1 MVATVERRSETAGST
16 SITVSRASNDRRT
29 YNVEEAAKVLGISR
43 SLAYDEAR
51 RGTLP
56 GLIRIGNRLLV
67 SKDAIDRLLAGEA
80 A

>member
-1 MVATVERRSETAGST
+1 MVTATDPLAAHA
-16 SITVSRASNDRRT
+16 SRAGDVFDRPAPRRT

-56 GLIRIGNRLLV
+56 GLIRIGNRFLV

>member
-1 MVATVERRSETAGST
+1 MVAAVRQGNHDVEGPVGQFAKGEQ
-16 SITVSRASNDRRT
+16 RRT
-29 YNVEEAAKVLGISR
+29 YTVEEAAKVLGISR

-56 GLIRIGNRLLV
+56 GLIKIGSRLLV
-67 SKDAIDRLLAGEA
+67 SKEAIDRLLMSGA